1 MRRDYRL
8 SLPLA
13 LLLAG
18 CSVGDELARPDIPA
32 ITRYSSNAVPTVMEA
47 EGVEQRIAS
56 GEIAER
62 WWEAFGSAKLNNLIT
77 EALKKSPTL
86 EAAQATLRQAESLS
100 QAKEG
105 SLYPRVDAALG
116 AQRQGINGSKNGLDG
131 GGKTFNLLNASVSAG
146 YTFDLSGGNR
156 RQLEALAAKAGYQ
169 RFQLAG
175 ARLMQAADIATTA
188 IGQAQLTGQIT
199 AMKRMLTT
207 REEQLAITRERLRLG
222 AASSHEVLA
231 MEALVEQTRAALPAL
246 RHQLNQTTNL
256 LALLAGQ
263 PPDTV
268 TLPSFTLQDFTLP
281 PALPLR
287 VPSELVRVLPDIQA
301 SEALIRAANADF
313 GAAAAK
319 SWPQITLGATTGS
332 QALTTAALFG
342 SGSLVWGVAG
352 QLVQPLF
359 NKGTGAEKD
368 AAKAGFDAAAAN
380 YRQSVLKGL
389 REVADVLSA
398 LDNDARRLSALAAGD
413 GAAQGQLTITASRY
427 QLGAASYLE
436 LLQAQGEAEQLQLE
450 MIAAEARR
458 LSDSVAFYQAMGGG
472 RIIDVG
478 K

>member
-8 SLPLA
+8 LLPLV

-18 CSVGDELARPDIPA
+18 CSAGHELARPDISA
-32 ITRYSSNAVPTVMEA
+32 STRYTSNPVPTVMAA
-47 EGVEQRIAS
+47 EGVEQRILP
-56 GEIAER
+56 GEVAER
-62 WWEAFGSAKLNNLIT
+62 WWEAFGSVKLDSLIAQ
-77 EALKKSPTL
+77 ALTKSPTL

-105 SLYPRVDAALG
+105 TLYPRVDAALG

-131 GGKTFNLLNASVSAG
+131 GEKTFNLLNASVSAG
-146 YTFDLSGGNR
+146 YTFDLSGSNH
-156 RQLEALAAKAGYQ
+156 RQLDALVAKAGYQ

-175 ARLMQAADIATTA
+175 ARLMLAADIATTA
-188 IGQAQLTGQIT
+188 ILQAQLAGQM
-199 AMKRMLTT
+199 ASAKRVVAT
-207 REEQLAITRERLRLG
+207 RQEQLEITRERLRLG

-231 MEALVEQTRAALPAL
+231 METLLEQTRATLPVL
-246 RHQLNQTTNL
+246 RHQLDQATNL
-256 LALLAGQ
+256 LALLAGK
-263 PPDTV
+263 PPERE

-281 PALPLR
+281 SALPLR
-287 VPSELVRVLPDIQA
+287 VPSELVRLRPDIQA
-301 SEALIRAANADF
+301 SEALMRAANADY

-319 SWPQITLGATTGS
+319 SWPQMTLGATTGS
-332 QALTTAALFG
+332 QALTMAALFG
-342 SGSLVWGVAG
+342 SGTMVWGLAG

-398 LDNDARRLSALAAGD
+398 LDNDARRLSGLAAGD
-413 GAAQGQLTITASRY
+413 GAAQGQLAITASRY

-436 LLQAQGEAEQLQLE
+436 LLQAQVEAEQLQLE
-450 MIAAEARR
+450 LTAAQACR

-472 RIIDVG
+472 RMISP
-478 K
+478 